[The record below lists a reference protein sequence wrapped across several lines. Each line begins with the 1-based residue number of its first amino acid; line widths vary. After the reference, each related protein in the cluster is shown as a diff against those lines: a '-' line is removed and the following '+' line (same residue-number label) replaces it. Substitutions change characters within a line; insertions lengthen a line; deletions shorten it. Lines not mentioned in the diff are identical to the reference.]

1 LTREQIIASIK
12 YMDVFSFFEKF
23 PTEESVIQYFIQI
36 RYPEG
41 VTCSHCGAVK
51 HKIYRRSS
59 EPRVFDC
66 KNCFNTFSIFKDT
79 IFEKSDTDL
88 RKWFYAIHLMLNSK
102 KGISGYQLQ
111 REIKVT
117 YKTAWRMLK
126 KIREAMS
133 NEELALF
140 QEISEIDETYVG
152 GKPRK
157 QAKKDKDDDDDMP
170 SSGNKRGRGT
180 DKTPVIG
187 IVNRALNKVVAK
199 VAKLNEQGQKL
210 SGKQL
215 IAFIKDTV
223 ESDSTI
229 YSDEFKGYNQVSK
242 HGYKHERVDHT
253 REFAYGSIHTNSIES
268 FWAVLKRGIVGIY
281 HHVSTKYLQ
290 LYVNEFAFRWNN
302 RESEDMFG
310 LVLYK
315 AIH

>member
-1 LTREQIIASIK
+1 
-12 YMDVFSFFEKF
+12 MDAFSFFEKF
-23 PTEESVIQYFIQI
+23 PTELSVIEYFIKV
-36 RYPEG
+36 RYTDKKEAVCP
-41 VTCSHCGAVK
+41 HCGSVGRTSHRK
-51 HKIYRRSS
+51 DM
-59 EPRVFDC
+59 PRVFQC
-66 KNCFNTFSIFKDT
+66 NSCNNSFSVFKDT

-157 QAKKDKDDDDDMP
+157 QAKKDRDDDDDMP

-199 VAKLNEQGQKL
+199 VAELNEQGQKL

-215 IAFIKDTV
+215 IAFIKETV

-302 RESEDMFG
+302 RDSEDMFG
-310 LVLYK
+310 LIAKNSIL
-315 AIH
+315 I

>member
-1 LTREQIIASIK
+1 
-12 YMDVFSFFEKF
+12 MDVFSFFEKF
-23 PTEESVIQYFIQI
+23 PTELSVIEYFIGV
-36 RYPEG
+36 RYPDG
-41 VTCSHCGAVK
+41 VTCPHCGAVK
-51 HKIYRRSS
+51 YKIYR
-59 EPRVFDC
+59 EPKYPKIFNC

-133 NEELALF
+133 NEDLELF
-140 QEISEIDETYVG
+140 REISEIDETYVG

-157 QAKKDKDDDDDMP
+157 QSKKDDDNDKP
-170 SSGNKRGRGT
+170 QGGLRGRGT
-180 DKTPVIG
+180 NKTPVIG

-199 VAKLNEQGQKL
+199 VATMNEEGKKL

-215 IAFIKDTV
+215 IAFIKETV
-223 ESDSTI
+223 EAESTI
-229 YSDEFKGYNQVSK
+229 YSDEFTGYSQVSK
-242 HGYKHERVDHT
+242 NGYNHERVDHSK
-253 REFAYGSIHTNSIES
+253 EYAVGSIHTNSIES
-268 FWAVLKRGIVGIY
+268 FWSVLKRGIIGIY

-302 RESEDMFG
+302 RESKDMFG
-310 LVLYK
+310 LVAK
-315 AIH
+315 QSIIP

>member
-1 LTREQIIASIK
+1 
-12 YMDVFSFFEKF
+12 MDVFSFFEKF
-23 PTEESVIQYFIQI
+23 PTELSIIEYFIGI
-36 RYPEG
+36 RYPNG
-41 VTCSHCGAVK
+41 ATCPHCGAVK
-51 HKIYRRSS
+51 YKIYK
-59 EPRVFDC
+59 EPKYPKIFNC
-66 KNCFNTFSIFKDT
+66 KNCFNTFSVFKDT

-88 RKWFYAIHLMLNSK
+88 RKWFYAIHLILNSK

-133 NEELALF
+133 DEDLELF
-140 QEISEIDETYVG
+140 REISEIDETYVG

-157 QAKKDKDDDDDMP
+157 QSKKDDDDDMP

-199 VAKLNEQGQKL
+199 VAELNEQGQKL

-223 ESDSTI
+223 EADSTI

-253 REFAYGSIHTNSIES
+253 KEFAYGSIHTNSIES

-302 RESEDMFG
+302 RASKDLVG
-310 LVLYK
+310 LIVRNSIF
-315 AIH
+315 A

>member
-1 LTREQIIASIK
+1 
-12 YMDVFSFFEKF
+12 MNVFSFFEKF
-23 PTEESVIQYFIQI
+23 PTELSIIEYFIGI
-36 RYPEG
+36 RYPDG
-41 VTCSHCGAVK
+41 ATCPHCGAVK
-51 HKIYRRSS
+51 YKIYR
-59 EPRVFDC
+59 EPKYPKIFNC
-66 KNCFNTFSIFKDT
+66 KNCFNTFSIFKGT

-157 QAKKDKDDDDDMP
+157 QAKKDRDDDDDMP
-170 SSGNKRGRGT
+170 SPGNKRGRGT

-199 VAKLNEQGQKL
+199 VAELNEQGQKL

-215 IAFIKDTV
+215 IAFIKETV
-223 ESDSTI
+223 EADSTI
-229 YSDEFKGYNQVSK
+229 YSDEFKGYNQVSN

-302 RESEDMFG
+302 RDSEDMFR
-310 LVLYK
+310 LMSCQCIK
-315 AIH
+315 HS

>member
-1 LTREQIIASIK
+1 
-12 YMDVFSFFEKF
+12 MDVFSFFEKF
-23 PTEESVIQYFIQI
+23 PTELSIIEYFIGI
-36 RYPEG
+36 RYPNG
-41 VTCSHCGAVK
+41 ATCPHCGAVK
-51 HKIYRRSS
+51 YKIYK
-59 EPRVFDC
+59 EPKYPKIFNC
-66 KNCFNTFSIFKDT
+66 KNCFNTFSVFKDT

-133 NEELALF
+133 DEDLELF
-140 QEISEIDETYVG
+140 REISEIDETYVG

-157 QAKKDKDDDDDMP
+157 QSKKDDDDDMP

-199 VAKLNEQGQKL
+199 VAELNEQGQKL

-215 IAFIKDTV
+215 IAFIKENV
-223 ESDSTI
+223 EEGSIICT
-229 YSDEFKGYNQVSK
+229 DEFKGYNGVSRSGFQHRK
-242 HGYKHERVDHT
+242 VDHT
-253 REFAYGSIHTNSIES
+253 REFAVGEIHTNSIES
-268 FWAVLKRGIVGIY
+268 FWGVLKRGIVGIY

-302 RESEDMFG
+302 REIEDMFG
-310 LVLYK
+310 LVVRRGVLV
-315 AIH
+315 

>member
-1 LTREQIIASIK
+1 
-12 YMDVFSFFEKF
+12 MDVFSFFEKF

>member
-1 LTREQIIASIK
+1 MPKKFQCNSCNNS
-12 YMDVFSFFEKF
+12 FS
-23 PTEESVIQYFIQI
+23 V
-36 RYPEG
+36 
-41 VTCSHCGAVK
+41 
-51 HKIYRRSS
+51 
-59 EPRVFDC
+59 
-66 KNCFNTFSIFKDT
+66 FKDT

-133 NEELALF
+133 NEDLALF

-170 SSGNKRGRGT
+170 LSGNKRGRGT

-199 VAKLNEQGQKL
+199 VAELNEQGQKL
-210 SGKQL
+210 SSKQL

-223 ESDSTI
+223 ETDSTI
-229 YSDEFKGYNQVSK
+229 YSDEFTGYNQVSK
-242 HGYKHERVDHT
+242 HSYKHERVDHSK
-253 REFAYGSIHTNSIES
+253 EYAVGEIHTNSIES
-268 FWAVLKRGIVGIY
+268 FWSVLKRGIIGIY

-290 LYVNEFAFRWNN
+290 LYVNEFAFRWNI
-302 RESEDMFG
+302 REIEDMFG
-310 LVLYK
+310 LVVKRGVL
-315 AIH
+315 I

>member
-1 LTREQIIASIK
+1 
-12 YMDVFSFFEKF
+12 MDVFSFFEKF
-23 PTEESVIQYFIQI
+23 PTELSVIEYFIKI
-36 RYPEG
+36 RYTDKKEAVCP
-41 VTCSHCGAVK
+41 HCGSVGRTSHRK
-51 HKIYRRSS
+51 DMPKKFQCNSCNNS
-59 EPRVFDC
+59 
-66 KNCFNTFSIFKDT
+66 FSVFKDT

-157 QAKKDKDDDDDMP
+157 QAKKDDDDDKP
-170 SSGNKRGRGT
+170 QGGLRGRGT
-180 DKTPVIG
+180 NKTPVIG

-199 VAKLNEQGQKL
+199 VATMNEEGKKL

-215 IAFIKDTV
+215 IAFIKETV
-223 ESDSTI
+223 ESESTI
-229 YSDEFKGYNQVSK
+229 YSDEFTGYSQVSK
-242 HGYKHERVDHT
+242 SGYKHERVDHSK
-253 REFAYGSIHTNSIES
+253 EYAVGNIHTNSIES
-268 FWAVLKRGIVGIY
+268 FWSVLKRGIIGIY

-302 RESEDMFG
+302 REIEDMFG
-310 LVLYK
+310 LVVRRGVL
-315 AIH
+315 A

>member
-1 LTREQIIASIK
+1 
-12 YMDVFSFFEKF
+12 MDVFSFFEKF
-23 PTEESVIQYFIQI
+23 PTELSIIEYFIGI
-36 RYPEG
+36 RYPNG
-41 VTCSHCGAVK
+41 ATCPHCGAVK
-51 HKIYRRSS
+51 YKIYK
-59 EPRVFDC
+59 EPKYPKIFNC
-66 KNCFNTFSIFKDT
+66 KNCFNTFSVFKDT

-133 NEELALF
+133 DEDLELF
-140 QEISEIDETYVG
+140 REISEIDETYVG

-157 QAKKDKDDDDDMP
+157 QSKKDDDDDMP

-199 VAKLNEQGQKL
+199 VAELNEQGQKL

-223 ESDSTI
+223 EADSTI

-253 REFAYGSIHTNSIES
+253 KEFAYGSIHTNSIES

-302 RESEDMFG
+302 RASKDLVG
-310 LVLYK
+310 LIVRNSIF
-315 AIH
+315 A